1 MNMFA
6 KICKGIA
13 IPLFKVLFPYQVV
26 NKNCLPETGKF
37 IVCSNHIS
45 MKDPI
50 FIGMTQNRLPN
61 FMAKE
66 ELFRN
71 KFVAAVIRKLGAF
84 PVYRGSADAKAMET
98 AFNILKQGEVLGIF
112 PEGARSKDGN
122 LLRPKPGIAIFAYQE
137 NAPILPVAIVA
148 HNGKVRLFH
157 KTAIVYGEPILPE
170 ELGITTGS
178 GPELRNAS
186 RLIMSRIAA
195 LREIGLKMIEQG
207 KPVSQNS

>member
-66 ELFRN
+66 ELFEG
-71 KFVAAVIRKLGAF
+71 KIFGKLLPAVGTF
-84 PVYRGSADAKAMET
+84 PVSRGESDMASLRTAM
-98 AFNILKQGEVLGIF
+98 ACLKNGEILGIF
-112 PEGARSKDGN
+112 PEGKRGNGAGLLPFKKGVALIAYKSKVPVIPIGMKRSRN
-122 LLRPKPGIAIFAYQE
+122 FFYFWNRPRPS
-137 NAPILPVAIVA
+137 LVV
-148 HNGKVRLFH
+148 
-157 KTAIVYGEPILPE
+157 GEPLQMPAQKSADMLE
-170 ELGITTGS
+170 EYTEKFQHTV
-178 GPELRNAS
+178 AS
-186 RLIMSRIAA
+186 LIARQD
-195 LREIGLKMIEQG
+195 QG
-207 KPVSQNS
+207 